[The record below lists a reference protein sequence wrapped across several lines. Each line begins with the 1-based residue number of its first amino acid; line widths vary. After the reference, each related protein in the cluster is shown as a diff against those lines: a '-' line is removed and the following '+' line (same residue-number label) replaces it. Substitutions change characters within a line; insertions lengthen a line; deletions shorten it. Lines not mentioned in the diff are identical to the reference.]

1 MSIIIERTKDDSKES
16 ETFREQLKSRS
27 DEFAEQMLEQHF
39 GALIG
44 YAWSLIF
51 NRWGTL
57 NISFQRWLKDAE
69 RKLDAGDIEGL
80 RQEERRVSNIIQ
92 AFSAD
97 WKKSLDQING
107 LAHCTVV
114 CGLSKLSS
122 GEIMT
127 SFPNL
132 KLGTGILQ
140 QSLTLLVQYY
150 HRWDCWILDWKVTN
164 IPSGN
169 FGGHRDCADSVA
181 CSAWLHSLRSLRPLS
196 WSTSTSS
203 WWRWRSTSQASN
215 SSQYTLHC
223 SFCKQC

>member
-16 ETFREQLKSRS
+16 ETFREQLKCRS

-44 YAWSLIF
+44 
-51 NRWGTL
+51 
-57 NISFQRWLKDAE
+57 WLKEAE

-92 AFSAD
+92 TFSAD

-107 LAHCTVV
+107 WRILLLV
-114 CGLSKLSS
+114 LSKLSS

-150 HRWDCWILDWKVTN
+150 HR
-164 IPSGN
+164 
-169 FGGHRDCADSVA
+169 
-181 CSAWLHSLRSLRPLS
+181 
-196 WSTSTSS
+196 
-203 WWRWRSTSQASN
+203 
-215 SSQYTLHC
+215 
-223 SFCKQC
+223 